1 VARYEHLDL
10 LGTVAAQTL
19 RLAVD
24 RVGLDYEVDLPDT
37 SAGNDVLALTQR
49 RDLRSSSF
57 SFQCC
62 DQELSHEKGVAVR
75 HLVSVRLIDVS
86 PVTIPA
92 YPDSSLAL
100 RSLAAQFSA
109 EPDDVFQMARDN
121 QLSKLFVRTDT
132 RGRPA
137 TTLTGRQALVQ
148 LLAMKPGV
156 TQRKTLSP
164 AQARKILTDMRYA

>member
-1 VARYEHLDL
+1 MARYEHRDL

-57 SFQCC
+57 SFQCY
-62 DQELSHEKGVAVR
+62 DQELSHENGFAVR

-109 EPDDVFQMARDN
+109 DPDDVFQMAPRQPTFQAIRQDRY
-121 QLSKLFVRTDT
+121 S
-132 RGRPA
+132 RPA
-137 TTLTGRQALVQ
+137 GHHPYWQAGTCAIACDEAWCHATENVVASTGA
-148 LLAMKPGV
+148 
-156 TQRKTLSP
+156 
-164 AQARKILTDMRYA
+164 